1 MPASHDLAPSER
13 SRRPRRGDVATAP
26 RTAGVW
32 DAVQRCV
39 HRLQT
44 RAGRQRLDVLD
55 LGGGTGGLA
64 VALAAQGHQVLV
76 VDPSPDA
83 LAALERRAA
92 EAGVADQVRSVQ
104 ADAGTLR
111 DVVPASSADLVCCHE
126 VLEYV
131 DDPSAALAE
140 VVRATRPDGV
150 VSLLVAQ
157 RSAAVVARA
166 LAGRFT
172 EAIAAIDD
180 PDGRWGP
187 ADPLPRRFDAAALL
201 ALVAETGLDLRDL
214 HGVRLFS
221 DLVPEVL
228 LEGEDARA
236 ALLDLEGRAGGA
248 GAGGAVDS
256 LGLLALA
263 TQLHVLAERRR

>member
-1 MPASHDLAPSER
+1 MSQTQDVPPVDHA
-13 SRRPRRGDVATAP
+13 RRPRRGDVATAP

-32 DAVQRCV
+32 DAVQRGV
-39 HRLQT
+39 QQLQART
-44 RAGRQRLDVLD
+44 GRDRLDVLD

-64 VALAAQGHQVLV
+64 VALAGQGHQVLV

-92 EAGVADQVRSVQ
+92 EAGVGERVRSVQ
-104 ADAGTLR
+104 ADAATLGE
-111 DVVPASSADLVCCHE
+111 VVAAASADLVCCHE

-131 DDPSAALAE
+131 DDPGQALGE
-140 VVRATRPDGV
+140 VGRAVRPGGL

-166 LAGRFT
+166 LAGRFA
-172 EAIAAIDD
+172 EAIQALDD
-180 PDGRWGP
+180 PDGRWGA
-187 ADPLPRRFDAAALL
+187 ADPLPRRFDADAVR
-201 ALVAETGLDLRDL
+201 ALVTSAGLEVWQL

-228 LEGEDARA
+228 LEGEEARL
-236 ALLDLEGRAGGA
+236 ALLELERRAGTS
-248 GAGGAVDS
+248 GAV
-256 LGLLALA
+256 GMLALA
-263 TQLHVLAERRR
+263 TQLHLLAERPG

>member
-1 MPASHDLAPSER
+1 MSQAQDAAPVER
-13 SRRPRRGDVATAP
+13 ARRPRRGDVATAP

-32 DAVQRCV
+32 DAVQQGVQQLLAR
-39 HRLQT
+39 T
-44 RAGRQRLDVLD
+44 GRDWLDVLD

-64 VALAAQGHQVLV
+64 VALAAQGHHVLV

-92 EAGVADQVRSVQ
+92 EAGVGEQVRSVQ
-104 ADAGTLR
+104 ADAATLG
-111 DVVPASSADLVCCHE
+111 DVVAEAGADLVCCHE

-131 DDPSAALAE
+131 DDAAEALAE
-140 VVRATRPDGV
+140 VGRAVRPGGL

-157 RSAAVVARA
+157 RSAAVVARS

-172 EAIAAIDD
+172 EAIQALDD
-180 PDGRWGP
+180 HDGRWGA
-187 ADPLPRRFDAAALL
+187 ADPLPRRFDVDAVR
-201 ALVAETGLDLRDL
+201 ALVTSAGLAVRQV

-228 LEGEDARA
+228 LEGEESRL
-236 ALLDLEGRAGGA
+236 ALLELERRA
-248 GAGGAVDS
+248 GAGDS
-256 LGLLALA
+256 GLLALA
-263 TQLHVLAERRR
+263 TQLHVLAERPS